1 MNFPSV
7 GKGDFLLMI
16 GTHIHAMPFF
26 DGSHQPKRDSISVTG
41 MDNDLMLV
49 DIRFSWKYGMGQ
61 IRLHYLNARGVLFN
75 LLKLLKGE
83 SMNLVNRGRSWGVF
97 AFAIAAVLILTA
109 SLAYGQG
116 RYATITGRVLD
127 PNGGSV
133 PDAKITATNVE
144 TGLTRTTTTTSDGL
158 YRFEEMT
165 PGIYDVTVGTTSFT
179 KAVAKGVRILVGESR
194 DVNFNL
200 ELAGQ
205 KESVVVTSEIPL
217 VETTKTDTS
226 INLDDRDVANLPTTT
241 AYAGLSGAAN
251 DWQGLAYSA
260 PGMRA
265 DYTGLS
271 SEIIGP
277 GGVNSRGIVHNID
290 GGDISDVSTSSRDS
304 LGATVEEVKEFQ
316 VITNNYN
323 AEYGQ
328 AGGVILNVIT
338 KSGTNAIHGDGHAYI
353 RGRNMG
359 ASDFFYNQGFNG
371 ATHSPDPLLDNREG
385 CPVSDFNS
393 AGNIIAVTGCPR
405 AHFYKHEYG
414 FTAGGPFIKD
424 RLFWF
429 TSLEQV
435 QQGQPQITTPFGK
448 TVTVDSP
455 TTEIIWSA
463 KVDAKLTDKHTL
475 TARFNVQRDLA
486 DNLIVQT
493 GPAVDPSGLVS
504 QFSHDHTLNIGMVST
519 PTPHTVNEARF
530 FWHWERSGTPDKSN
544 FPGQALPTAYV
555 GADFCCPQAGLN
567 NRFQYSDNFSW
578 THGAHTMKAGT
589 MIQHLAFDSLFTQF
603 RLGRFENFV
612 AAGSGGTTCSG
623 IDTPFPQGNGLCPT
637 SFTVGIGAAFNHIPD
652 TAYGLYIQDTWQL
665 KRNLTMNVGLRY
677 DIEVGA
683 FTGGTINR
691 TQDFHLSNDHTC
703 FQRNDIIP
711 ACGSDHNNFQPRLGF
726 AWSPS
731 YDHGPLN
738 FLFGAPGKSVVR
750 ASGAVIT
757 ELAYL
762 NVVLDSLNFD
772 GVSLNTG
779 GADLSTANGRAILNQ
794 FPNFPSQVQLQ
805 GLLPAGFFGRI
816 RPISPTIKNPNVYQG
831 SLSITRQVAQSFVYS
846 VGYQGVFGNGLFGE
860 TDENFPQPIADP
872 AHPGFFYM
880 PPRPDSRFKA
890 ERTNFSNRTSS
901 YNALV
906 LTANKR
912 LSHHFQFGG
921 NYSFSKTLGTGEDF
935 FGLSEPGNPLANL
948 KLERAPVQQDIRHLA
963 NFTFV
968 VDTEKLTGMRFART
982 VVNDWTF
989 SFIGSVQSG
998 RPYPVSTGSGGFS
1011 GSAFPALGSET
1022 NQRPNICTAGSTLPG
1037 CAGAPVG
1044 ALVATNIASNAGSNL
1059 LIAAGTPASDP
1070 ALLSGEAAAC
1080 AAGAP
1085 NCTSLATT
1093 FLAPAGA
1100 SGSGPVD
1107 SITGNPVD
1115 FQFLNGNLARNAG
1128 LTKGLTD
1135 FDISLLK
1142 AFRIPKRE
1150 SMRIE
1155 LKMDVFN
1162 VFNHPNFIAND
1173 SNDNISALSLP
1184 AVGPGFN
1191 CTASCLNPYTGLYL
1205 GANGAP
1211 LTLSVFRAGRPDKN
1225 LQATN
1230 FNSLGD
1236 PAADVQNRVIQLA
1249 LRIRW

>member
-1 MNFPSV
+1 
-7 GKGDFLLMI
+7 
-16 GTHIHAMPFF
+16 
-26 DGSHQPKRDSISVTG
+26 
-41 MDNDLMLV
+41 MDNDLKLV
-49 DIRFSWKYGMGQ
+49 DMRFSWKYGMGQ
-61 IRLHYLNARGVLFN
+61 IRLHCFDAKDALFN

-97 AFAIAAVLILTA
+97 VFAIAAVLVLTA

-158 YRFEEMT
+158 YRFEEMA

-217 VETTKTDTS
+217 VETTKTDVS

-241 AYAGLSGAAN
+241 AFAGLSGAAN

-260 PGMRA
+260 PGMRT

-277 GGVNSRGIVHNID
+277 GAVNSRGIVHNID

-359 ASDFFYNQGFNG
+359 ASDFFYNQGG
-371 ATHSPDPLLDNREG
+371 ATPAG
-385 CPVSDFNS
+385 CPASDFS
-393 AGNIIAVTGCPR
+393 GGTQTSIDGCGR

-435 QQGQPQITTPFGK
+435 QQGQPQITTPFGQ
-448 TVTVDSP
+448 TVVSDSP

-475 TARFNVQRDLA
+475 TARFNVQRDLS
-486 DNLIVQT
+486 DNLVVQT
-493 GPAVDPSGLVS
+493 GPAVDASGLVS

-519 PTPHTVNEARF
+519 PTSHTVNEARF
-530 FWHWERSGTPDKSN
+530 FWHWERSGTPTKSLV
-544 FPGQALPTAYV
+544 PGQSLPSGYL

-603 RLGRFENFV
+603 RLGRFEAFV
-612 AAGSGGTTCSG
+612 PQGSSASVPAVCT
-623 IDTPFPQGNGLCPT
+623 DPAFPQFPQAQGVCPT
-637 SFTVGIGAAFNHIPD
+637 SFTVGVGAAFNHIPD
-652 TAYGLYIQDTWQL
+652 TAYGLYVQDTWQI
-665 KRNLTMNVGLRY
+665 KRNLTMNYGLRY

-691 TQDFHLSNDHTC
+691 TQNASLTNDHTC
-703 FQRNDIIP
+703 FQRNNIVP

-731 YDHGPLN
+731 YDHGPLQ
-738 FLFGAPGKSVVR
+738 FLFGNPGKSVVR
-750 ASGAVIT
+750 ASGAVIS

-772 GVSLNTG
+772 GVSLLTA
-779 GADLSTANGRAILNQ
+779 GADTSTALGRQILSQ

-805 GLLPAGFFGRI
+805 GLLTPGKFGRI
-816 RPISPTIKNPNVYQG
+816 RPISPTIKNPNVYQAN
-831 SLSITRQVAQSFVYS
+831 LSVTRQVGQSFVFS
-846 VGYQGVFGNGLFGE
+846 AGYQGVFGNGLFGE

-880 PPRPDSRFKA
+880 PPRPDSRFTAK
-890 ERTNFSNRTSS
+890 RTNFSNRTSS

-935 FGLSEPGNPLANL
+935 FGLSEPGNPIANL

-968 VDTEKLTGMRFART
+968 LDTEKLTGMRFVKTA
-982 VVNDWTF
+982 VNDWTF

-1059 LIAAGTPASDP
+1059 LISQAGVT
-1070 ALLSGEAAAC
+1070 AAC

-1085 NCTSLATT
+1085 NCNSLQTT

-1107 SITGNPVD
+1107 SITGDPVD

-1155 LKMDVFN
+1155 IKMDVFN
-1162 VFNHPNFIAND
+1162 IFNHPNFIAND
-1173 SNDNISALSLP
+1173 SNDSISAIGLP
-1184 AVGPGFN
+1184 ALGPGFN
-1191 CTASCLNPYTGLYL
+1191 CTASCLNPYSGLYL

-1211 LTLSVFRAGRPDKN
+1211 LTLSVFRSGRPDKN

>member
-1 MNFPSV
+1 
-7 GKGDFLLMI
+7 
-16 GTHIHAMPFF
+16 
-26 DGSHQPKRDSISVTG
+26 
-41 MDNDLMLV
+41 
-49 DIRFSWKYGMGQ
+49 
-61 IRLHYLNARGVLFN
+61 
-75 LLKLLKGE
+75 
-83 SMNLVNRGRSWGVF
+83 MNLVNRGRSWGVF
-97 AFAIAAVLILTA
+97 VFAIAAVLFLSA
-109 SLAYGQG
+109 SVAYGQSAG
-116 RYATITGRVLD
+116 YANITGRALD
-127 PNGGSV
+127 PKGASV
-133 PDAKITATNVE
+133 PDAKVTAMNVDN
-144 TGLTRTTTTTSDGL
+144 GSARTTTTTSDGI
-158 YRFEEMT
+158 YRFENLT
-165 PGIYDVTVGTTSFT
+165 PGIYDVTIEAAAFT
-179 KAVAKGVRILVGESR
+179 RAVAKGVRILVGESR
-194 DVNFNL
+194 DINFNL

-205 KESVVVTSEIPL
+205 RESVVVTSEIPL
-217 VETTKTDTS
+217 VETTKTDVS

-241 AYAGLSGAAN
+241 AFAGLSGAAN
-251 DWQGLAYSA
+251 DWQGLAYAA
-260 PGMRA
+260 PGMRT

-277 GGVNSRGIVHNID
+277 GSVNSRGVVHNID

-328 AGGVILNVIT
+328 AGSVILNVIT
-338 KSGTNAIHGDGHAYI
+338 KSGTNSIHGDGHAYI

-359 ASDFFYNQGFNG
+359 ASDFFYNQGG
-371 ATHSPDPLLDNREG
+371 ANPPG
-385 CPVSDFNS
+385 CPASDFS
-393 AGNIIAVTGCPR
+393 GGVQTSIVGCGR

-435 QQGQPQITTPFGK
+435 QQGQPQITTPFGQ
-448 TVTVDSP
+448 TITSDSP

-475 TARFNVQRDLA
+475 TARFNAQRDLS
-486 DNLIVQT
+486 DNLVVQT

-504 QFSHDHTLNIGMVST
+504 QFSHDHTLNVAMVSI
-519 PTPHTVNEARF
+519 PTSHTVNEARF

-544 FPGQALPTAYV
+544 LPGQALPTAYV

-578 THGAHTMKAGT
+578 THGSHTLKAGT
-589 MIQHLAFDSLFTQF
+589 LISHLAFDSLFTQF

-612 AAGSGGTTCSG
+612 PGPCV
-623 IDTPFPQGNGLCPT
+623 DPPFPQGNGLCPT
-637 SFTVGIGAAFNHIPD
+637 SFTVGVGAAFNHIAD

-677 DIEVGA
+677 DVEIGA

-691 TQDFHLSNDHTC
+691 VQNFGVPQSGCL
-703 FQRNDIIP
+703 QRNNIVP
-711 ACGSDHNNFQPRLGF
+711 ACGQDYNNFQPRLGF
-726 AWSPS
+726 AWSPN
-731 YDHGPLN
+731 YDHGFLH
-738 FLFGAPGKSVVR
+738 FLFGAPGRSVVR
-750 ASGAVIT
+750 IAGAEIT

-779 GADLSTANGRAILNQ
+779 GADTSTPLGVQILSQ

-805 GLLPAGFFGRI
+805 GLLKPGFFGRI
-816 RPISPTIKNPNVYQG
+816 RPISPTIKNPEIRQG
-831 SLSITRQVAQSFVYS
+831 SLSITRQVGQSFVYS
-846 VGYQGVFGNGLFGE
+846 MGYQGVFGNGLFGE
-860 TDENFPQPIADP
+860 TDENFPTPILDTTPGHNVIPGTTTP
-872 AHPGFFYM
+872 AQFFYM
-880 PPRPDSRFKA
+880 PPRPDSRFTAK
-890 ERTNFSNRTSS
+890 RTNFSNRTSS

-912 LSHHFQFGG
+912 LAHHFQFGG
-921 NYSFSKTLGTGEDF
+921 NYTFSKTLGTGEDF

-968 VDTEKLTGMRFART
+968 LDTEKLTGMRFVGTA
-982 VVNDWTF
+982 VNDWTF
-989 SFIGSVQSG
+989 SFIGSVQTG

-1022 NQRPNICTAGSTLPG
+1022 NQRPNICAAGSTLPG
-1037 CAGAPVG
+1037 CVGAPVG

-1059 LIAAGTPASDP
+1059 LISQGGVAQCQNP
-1070 ALLSGEAAAC
+1070 ALNAGNPLVTVLPAA
-1080 AAGAP
+1080 AP
-1085 NCTSLATT
+1085 NCAALQTT
-1093 FLAPAGA
+1093 WLAPAGA

-1107 SITGNPVD
+1107 SFSGDPVD

-1135 FDISLLK
+1135 FDISILK

-1150 SMRIE
+1150 SMRVEI
-1155 LKMDVFN
+1155 KMDVFN

-1173 SNDNISALSLP
+1173 SNDNISAIGLGSLTVP
-1184 AVGPGFN
+1184 GTVPDPGNPGGFLPITNAGFN
-1191 CTASCLNPYTGLYL
+1191 CTASCVNPFSGLYL

-1211 LTLSVFRAGRPDKN
+1211 LTLSVFRSGRPDKN
-1225 LQATN
+1225 LQASN
-1230 FNSLGD
+1230 FNSLGN

>member
-1 MNFPSV
+1 M
-7 GKGDFLLMI
+7 
-16 GTHIHAMPFF
+16 
-26 DGSHQPKRDSISVTG
+26 
-41 MDNDLMLV
+41 
-49 DIRFSWKYGMGQ
+49 
-61 IRLHYLNARGVLFN
+61 
-75 LLKLLKGE
+75 
-83 SMNLVNRGRSWGVF
+83 
-97 AFAIAAVLILTA
+97 
-109 SLAYGQG
+109 
-116 RYATITGRVLD
+116 
-127 PNGGSV
+127 
-133 PDAKITATNVE
+133 NVE
-144 TGLTRTTTTTSDGL
+144 TGIARTTTTTSDGI
-158 YRFEEMT
+158 YRLEDLA
-165 PGIYDVTVGTTSFT
+165 PGTYDVTIGASAFT

-205 KESVVVTSEIPL
+205 RESVVVTSEIPL
-217 VETTKTDTS
+217 IETTKTDVS
-226 INLDDRDVANLPTTT
+226 INLDDRDLANLPTTT
-241 AYAGLSGAAN
+241 AFAAGGGVAN
-251 DWQGLAYSA
+251 DWQGLAYAA
-260 PGMRA
+260 PGMRT

-271 SEIIGP
+271 AEIIGP
-277 GGVNSRGIVHNID
+277 GMVNSRGVVHNID
-290 GGDISDVSTSSRDS
+290 GGDISDVATSVRDS

-328 AGGVILNVIT
+328 AGSVILNVIT
-338 KSGTNAIHGDGHAYI
+338 KSGTNSIHGDGHAYI

-359 ASDFFYNQGFNG
+359 ASDFFYNQGG
-371 ATHSPDPLLDNREG
+371 ASG
-385 CPVSDFNS
+385 CPASDFT
-393 AGNIIAVTGCPR
+393 AGTQTSIVGCGR
-405 AHFYKHEYG
+405 AHFFKHEYG

-435 QQGQPQITTPFGK
+435 QQGSPATLTPFG
-448 TVTVDSP
+448 TAVTVDQP
-455 TTEIIWSA
+455 TTEIIWSG

-475 TARFNVQRDLA
+475 TARFNEQRDLS
-486 DNLIVQT
+486 DNLVVQT
-493 GPAVDPSGLVS
+493 GPAVDASGLVS
-504 QFSHDHTLNIGMVST
+504 SVVHDHTFNIGMVST
-519 PTPHTVNEARF
+519 PTLHTVNEARF
-530 FWHWERSGTPDKSN
+530 FWHWDRSVTPVKSN

-578 THGAHTMKAGT
+578 THGSHTMKAGT
-589 MIQHLAFDSLFTQF
+589 LITHLAFDSLFTQF

-612 AAGSGGTTCSG
+612 PGPCV
-623 IDTPFPQGNGLCPT
+623 DPPFPQGNGLCPT
-637 SFTVGIGAAFNHIPD
+637 SFTVGVGAAFNHIPD

-665 KRNLTMNVGLRY
+665 KRNLTMNYGLRY
-677 DIEVGA
+677 DIEIGA

-691 TQDFHLSNDHTC
+691 TQNASLSNNGQC
-703 FQRNDIIP
+703 FQRNGIIP

-726 AWSPS
+726 AWSPN
-731 YDHGPLN
+731 YEHGILHT
-738 FLFGAPGKSVVR
+738 LFGNPGRSVVR
-750 ASGAVIT
+750 IAGAEIT

-772 GVSLNTG
+772 GVSLNTA
-779 GADLSTANGRAILNQ
+779 GADGSTPLGATILSQ

-805 GLLPAGFFGRI
+805 GLLPPGFFGRV
-816 RPISPTIKNPNVYQG
+816 RPISPTIRNPEIHQA
-831 SLSITRQVAQSFVYS
+831 SLSLTRQVGQSFVYS

-860 TDENFPQPIADP
+860 TDENFPQPILDTR
-872 AHPGFFYM
+872 PGHDVIPGTTTPTQYFYM

-890 ERTNFSNRTSS
+890 KRTNFSNRTSS

-912 LSHHFQFGG
+912 LAHHFQFGA

-968 VDTEKLTGMRFART
+968 LDTEKLTGMRFART

-989 SFIGSVQSG
+989 SFIGSVQTG

-1022 NQRPNICTAGSTLPG
+1022 NQRPNICTAGSTILG

-1044 ALVATNIASNAGSNL
+1044 AIVATNIASNAGSNL
-1059 LIAAGTPASDP
+1059 AVSEAGVAACTAAGQ
-1070 ALLSGEAAAC
+1070 
-1080 AAGAP
+1080 P
-1085 NCTSLATT
+1085 NCGALQTT
-1093 FLAPAGA
+1093 WLAPAGS
-1100 SGSGPVD
+1100 SGSGPRD
-1107 SITGNPVD
+1107 SITGSSSDHVD

-1150 SMRIE
+1150 SMRVEI
-1155 LKMDVFN
+1155 KMDVFN

-1173 SNDNISALSLP
+1173 SNDNISAIGLP
-1184 AVGPGFN
+1184 PLKVPVNPANPTGPQMTNPNYN
-1191 CTASCLNPYTGLYL
+1191 CTASCVNPFTGLYL

-1211 LTLSVFRAGRPDKN
+1211 LTQSVFRSGRPDKN
-1225 LQATN
+1225 LSATN
-1230 FNSLGD
+1230 WNSLGD
-1236 PAADVQNRVIQLA
+1236 PAADVQNRVIQVA

>member
-1 MNFPSV
+1 
-7 GKGDFLLMI
+7 
-16 GTHIHAMPFF
+16 
-26 DGSHQPKRDSISVTG
+26 
-41 MDNDLMLV
+41 
-49 DIRFSWKYGMGQ
+49 
-61 IRLHYLNARGVLFN
+61 
-75 LLKLLKGE
+75 
-83 SMNLVNRGRSWGVF
+83 MNLSNQGRSWGVF
-97 AFAIAAVLILTA
+97 VFAIAAVLFLSA
-109 SLAYGQG
+109 SVAYGQSAG
-116 RYATITGRVLD
+116 YANISGRVLD
-127 PNGGSV
+127 PKGASV
-133 PDAKITATNVE
+133 PDAAVTAMNVA
-144 TGLTRTTTTTSDGL
+144 TGIARTTTTTSDGL
-158 YRFEEMT
+158 YRLENLT
-165 PGIYDVTVGTTSFT
+165 PGVYDVTIGVAAFT
-179 KAVAKGVRILVGESR
+179 KAVAKGVRILVGETR

-217 VETTKTDTS
+217 IETTKTDVS
-226 INLDDRDVANLPTTT
+226 VNLDDRDLASLPTTT
-241 AYAGLSGAAN
+241 AYAGGGGVAN
-251 DWQGLAYSA
+251 DWQGLAYAA
-260 PGMRA
+260 PGMRT

-277 GGVNSRGIVHNID
+277 GAVNSRGVVHNID
-290 GGDISDVSTSSRDS
+290 GGDVSDVATSVRDS
-304 LGATVEEVKEFQ
+304 LGASVEEVKEFQ

-359 ASDFFYNQGFNG
+359 ASDFFYNQGG
-371 ATHSPDPLLDNREG
+371 ATPAG
-385 CPVSDFNS
+385 CPARDFT
-393 AGNIIAVTGCPR
+393 AGVQTSIAGCGR
-405 AHFYKHEYG
+405 AKFFKHEYG

-435 QQGQPQITTPFGK
+435 QQGVPQILTPFGR

-455 TTEIIWSA
+455 TTEIIWSS

-475 TARFNVQRDLA
+475 TARFNQQRDLQ

-504 QFSHDHTLNIGMVST
+504 AFNHDHTLNVAMVST
-519 PTPHTVNEARF
+519 PTPHTANEARF

-544 FPGQALPTAYV
+544 LPGQALPNAYV

-578 THGAHTMKAGT
+578 THGSHTLKAGT
-589 MIQHLAFDSLFTQF
+589 LISHLAFDSLFTQF

-612 AAGSGGTTCSG
+612 PGPCV
-623 IDTPFPQGNGLCPT
+623 DPPFPQGNGLCPT
-637 SFTVGIGAAFNHIPD
+637 SFTVGVGAAFNHIAD

-665 KRNLTMNVGLRY
+665 KRNLTMNYGIRY
-677 DIEVGA
+677 DVEIGA
-683 FTGGTINR
+683 FDGGTINR
-691 TQDFHLSNDHTC
+691 VQNFAVPQSGCL
-703 FQRNDIIP
+703 QRNNIIP
-711 ACGSDHNNFQPRLGF
+711 ACGHDYNNWQPRLGF
-726 AWSPS
+726 AWSPN
-731 YDHGPLN
+731 YEHGFLN

-750 ASGAVIT
+750 IAGAEIT

-779 GADLSTANGRAILNQ
+779 GADTSTALGRTILGQ

-805 GLLPAGFFGRI
+805 GLLRPGFFGRV
-816 RPISPTIKNPNVYQG
+816 RPISPTIKNPEIHQA
-831 SLSITRQVAQSFVYS
+831 SLSITRQVGQSFVYS

-872 AHPGFFYM
+872 AHAGFFYM
-880 PPRPDSRFKA
+880 PPRPDRRFKA
-890 ERTNFSNRTSS
+890 KRTNFSNRTSS

-906 LTANKR
+906 LTASKR
-912 LSHHFQFGG
+912 LSHHFQFGA
-921 NYSFSKTLGTGEDF
+921 NYTNSKTLGTGEDF

-989 SFIGSVQSG
+989 SFIGSVQTG

-1044 ALVATNIASNAGSNL
+1044 AIVATNIASNAGSNL
-1059 LIAAGTPASDP
+1059 LLSQNGVAACNNP
-1070 ALLSGEAAAC
+1070 ALLIPAGT
-1080 AAGAP
+1080 AGAP
-1085 NCTSLATT
+1085 AVLPAAAANCGALQTT

-1107 SITGNPVD
+1107 SFSGDPVD

-1150 SMRIE
+1150 SMRVEI
-1155 LKMDVFN
+1155 KMDVFN
-1162 VFNHPNFIAND
+1162 VFNHTNFIAND
-1173 SNDNISALSLP
+1173 SNDNISALGLASPLTTTTT
-1184 AVGPGFN
+1184 AGVTTFTTTANFN
-1191 CTASCLNPYTGLYL
+1191 CAASCVNPFSGLYL

-1211 LTLSVFRAGRPDKN
+1211 LTLGVFRSGRADKN
-1225 LQATN
+1225 LSSAN
-1230 FNSLGD
+1230 WASLGD
-1236 PAADVQNRVIQLA
+1236 PAATVQGSGRIIQLA

>member
-1 MNFPSV
+1 
-7 GKGDFLLMI
+7 
-16 GTHIHAMPFF
+16 
-26 DGSHQPKRDSISVTG
+26 
-41 MDNDLMLV
+41 
-49 DIRFSWKYGMGQ
+49 
-61 IRLHYLNARGVLFN
+61 
-75 LLKLLKGE
+75 
-83 SMNLVNRGRSWGVF
+83 MNLVNRGRGWGVF
-97 AFAIAAVLILTA
+97 VFAIAVILLLSANAV
-109 SLAYGQG
+109 YGQG
-116 RYATITGRVLD
+116 RYATITGRALD
-127 PNGGSV
+127 PKGASV
-133 PDAKITATNVE
+133 PDAKVTAMNVD
-144 TGLTRTTTTTSDGL
+144 TGIARTTTTTSDGI
-158 YRFEEMT
+158 YRFEDLA
-165 PGIYDVTVGTTSFT
+165 PGTYDVTIEAASFA
-179 KAVAKGVRILVGESR
+179 KAAAKGVKILVGESR

-217 VETTKTDTS
+217 VETTKTDVS
-226 INLDDRDVANLPTTT
+226 INIDDRDVANLPTTT
-241 AYAGLSGAAN
+241 AFAGLSGAAN
-251 DWQGLAYSA
+251 DWQGLAYAA
-260 PGMRA
+260 PGMRT

-277 GGVNSRGIVHNID
+277 GAVNSRGIVHNID

-338 KSGTNAIHGDGHAYI
+338 KSGTNSIHGDGHAYI

-371 ATHSPDPLLDNREG
+371 ATHSANPLLDNRQG

-393 AGNIIAVTGCPR
+393 AGNITAITGCPR

-429 TSLEQV
+429 SSLEQV
-435 QQGQPQITTPFGK
+435 QQGSPQILTPFGT

-455 TTEIIWSA
+455 TTEIIWSG

-475 TARFNVQRDLA
+475 TARFNKQRDLS
-486 DNLIVQT
+486 DNLVVQT
-493 GPAVDPSGLVS
+493 GPAVDASGLVS
-504 QFSHDHTLNIGMVST
+504 QFNHDHTLNVGMVST
-519 PTPHTVNEARF
+519 PTSHTVNEARF
-530 FWHWERSGTPDKSN
+530 FWHWERSGTPVKSN
-544 FPGQALPTAYV
+544 FPGQALPNAYV

-567 NRFQYSDNFSW
+567 NRFQYTDNFSW
-578 THGAHTMKAGT
+578 THGSHTMKAGT
-589 MIQHLAFDSLFTQF
+589 LISHLAFDSLFTQY

-612 AAGSGGTTCSG
+612 AGPCV
-623 IDTPFPQGNGLCPT
+623 DPPFPQGNGLCPT
-637 SFTVGIGAAFNHIPD
+637 SFTVGVGAAFNHIPD
-652 TAYGLYIQDTWQL
+652 TAYGLYVQDTWQL
-665 KRNLTMNVGLRY
+665 KRNLTMNYGLRY

-691 TQDFHLSNDHTC
+691 TQNAALPNDSAC
-703 FQRNDIIP
+703 FQRNNIVP

-726 AWSPS
+726 AWSPN
-731 YDHGPLN
+731 YDHGFLHT
-738 FLFGAPGKSVVR
+738 LFGASGRSVVR
-750 ASGAVIT
+750 VSGAEIT

-772 GVSLNTG
+772 GVSLNTA
-779 GADLSTANGRAILNQ
+779 GADTSTALGRTILSQ

-805 GLLPAGFFGRI
+805 GLLPPGFFGRV
-816 RPISPTIKNPNVYQG
+816 RPISPTIKNPEIHQG
-831 SLSITRQVAQSFVYS
+831 SLSITRQVGQSFVYS
-846 VGYQGVFGNGLFGE
+846 VGYTGVFGNGLFGE
-860 TDENFPQPIADP
+860 TDTNFPTPIVDTAHTTTPSGAP
-872 AHPGFFYM
+872 ATYYYLPH
-880 PPRPDSRFKA
+880 RPDTRFKA
-890 ERTNFSNRTSS
+890 KRTNFSNRTSS

-912 LSHHFQFGG
+912 LTHHVQFGS
-921 NYSFSKTLGTGEDF
+921 NYTYSKTLGTGEDF

-968 VDTEKLTGMRFART
+968 LDTEKLTGMRFAST

-989 SFIGSVQSG
+989 SFIGSIQSG
-998 RPYPVSTGSGGFS
+998 RPYPVSTGSGAFS

-1022 NQRPNICTAGSTLPG
+1022 NQRPNVCTAGSKLPG

-1044 ALVATNIASNAGSNL
+1044 SLVATNIASNAGSNL
-1059 LIAAGTPASDP
+1059 LISENGVAACNNP
-1070 ALLSGEAAAC
+1070 ALVTTAAQQVITPVLP
-1080 AAGAP
+1080 AASANCGA
-1085 NCTSLATT
+1085 LRTT
-1093 FLAPAGA
+1093 WLAPAGA

-1107 SITGNPVD
+1107 SFTGDPVD

-1150 SMRIE
+1150 SMRVEI
-1155 LKMDVFN
+1155 KMDVFN

-1173 SNDNISALSLP
+1173 SNDNISSIGLASLTVP
-1184 AVGPGFN
+1184 GTVPDPGNPGGFLPITNAGFN
-1191 CTASCLNPYTGLYL
+1191 CTASCVNPFSGLYL

-1211 LTLSVFRAGRPDKN
+1211 LTLNVFRSGRADKN
-1225 LQATN
+1225 LLKPN
-1230 FNSLGD
+1230 FASLGN
-1236 PAADVQNRVIQLA
+1236 PAADVQNRIIQLA

>member
-1 MNFPSV
+1 MDLVKWGNSWCGSLFAV
-7 GKGDFLLMI
+7 AVVLLL
-16 GTHIHAMPFF
+16 
-26 DGSHQPKRDSISVTG
+26 S
-41 MDNDLMLV
+41 
-49 DIRFSWKYGMGQ
+49 
-61 IRLHYLNARGVLFN
+61 
-75 LLKLLKGE
+75 
-83 SMNLVNRGRSWGVF
+83 
-97 AFAIAAVLILTA
+97 A
-109 SLAYGQG
+109 SLVYGQG
-116 RYATITGRVLD
+116 GKFATITGRALD
-127 PNGGSV
+127 PKGASI
-133 PDAKITATNVE
+133 PDAKVTVVNVE
-144 TGLTRTTTTTSDGL
+144 TGIARTTTTTSDGI
-158 YRFEEMT
+158 YRFEALA
-165 PGIYDVTVGTTSFT
+165 PGTYDVTIEASSFT
-179 KAVAKGVRILVGESR
+179 KSVARGVKILVGESR

-205 KESVVVTSEIPL
+205 RESVIVTSEIPL

-241 AYAGLSGAAN
+241 AFAGLAGAAN
-251 DWQGLAYSA
+251 DWQGLAYAA
-260 PGMRA
+260 PGMRT

-271 SEIIGP
+271 NEIIGP
-277 GGVNSRGIVHNID
+277 GSVNSRGVVHNID
-290 GGDISDVSTSSRDS
+290 GGDISDVSTSTRDS

-328 AGGVILNVIT
+328 AGSVILNVIT
-338 KSGTNAIHGDGHAYI
+338 KSGTNAIHGDGHAYF

-359 ASDFFYNQGFNG
+359 ASDFFYNQGLAG
-371 ATHSPDPLLDNREG
+371 DPSG
-385 CPVSDFNS
+385 CPASSFVGGVYGGTLAS
-393 AGNIIAVTGCPR
+393 AAGCGR

-435 QQGQPQITTPFGK
+435 QQGQPQITTPFGQAI
-448 TVTVDSP
+448 TVDSP
-455 TTEIIWSA
+455 TTEIIWSS

-475 TARFNVQRDLA
+475 TARFNVQRDLS
-486 DNLIVQT
+486 DNLVVQT

-504 QFSHDHTLNIGMVST
+504 QFNHDHTLNVGMVST
-519 PTPHTVNEARF
+519 PTSHTVNEARF
-530 FWHWERSGTPDKSN
+530 FWHWERSGTPVKSN

-578 THGAHTMKAGT
+578 THGKHTVKAGT

-603 RLGRFENFV
+603 RLGRFESFV
-612 AAGSGGTTCSG
+612 PGPCV
-623 IDTPFPQGNGLCPT
+623 DPPFPQGNGLCPT
-637 SFTVGIGAAFNHIPD
+637 SFTVGVGAAFNHIPD
-652 TAYGLYIQDTWQL
+652 TAYGLFVQDTWQI
-665 KRNLTMNVGLRY
+665 KRNLTMNFGLRY
-677 DIEVGA
+677 DIEIGA
-683 FTGGTINR
+683 FKGGTIDRVQNAAVP
-691 TQDFHLSNDHTC
+691 QSGCL
-703 FQRNDIIP
+703 QRNNIIP
-711 ACGSDHNNFQPRLGF
+711 ACGQDYNNWQPRLGF
-726 AWSPS
+726 AWSPN
-731 YDHGPLN
+731 YDHGPLH
-738 FLFGAPGKSVVR
+738 FIFGNPGKSVVR
-750 ASGAVIT
+750 VSGAEIT

-772 GVSLNTG
+772 GVSLNTA
-779 GADLSTANGRAILNQ
+779 GADTSTALGRQILSQ

-805 GLLPAGFFGRI
+805 QLLVPGHFGRV
-816 RPISPTIKNPNVYQG
+816 RPISPTIKNPEIHQA
-831 SLSITRQVAQSFVYS
+831 SASITRQVGQSFVYS

-860 TDENFPQPIADP
+860 TDTNYPQPIADP

-880 PPRPDSRFKA
+880 PPRPDPRFTAK
-890 ERTNFSNRTSS
+890 RTNFSNRTSS

-921 NYSFSKTLGTGEDF
+921 NYTFSKTLGTGEDF

-948 KLERAPVQQDIRHLA
+948 SLERAPVQQDIRHLA

-968 VDTEKLTGMRFART
+968 FDTEKLTGMPFART

-1011 GSAFPALGSET
+1011 GSAFPALASET

-1059 LIAAGTPASDP
+1059 LISQAGVT
-1070 ALLSGEAAAC
+1070 AAC

-1085 NCTSLATT
+1085 NCNTLQTT
-1093 FLAPAGA
+1093 WLAPAGA

-1107 SITGNPVD
+1107 SITGDPVD
-1115 FQFLNGNLARNAG
+1115 FQFINGNLGRNAG

-1142 AFRIPKRE
+1142 SFRIPKRE
-1150 SMRIE
+1150 SMRVE

-1173 SNDNISALSLP
+1173 SNDNISAIGLP
-1184 AVGPGFN
+1184 ALGPGFN

-1205 GANGAP
+1205 GANGQP
-1211 LTLSVFRAGRPDKN
+1211 LTLSVFRSGRPDKN
-1225 LQATN
+1225 LSATN
-1230 FNSLGD
+1230 FNSLGN
-1236 PAADVQNRVIQLA
+1236 PAADTGTGLNRVIQLA

>member
-1 MNFPSV
+1 
-7 GKGDFLLMI
+7 
-16 GTHIHAMPFF
+16 
-26 DGSHQPKRDSISVTG
+26 
-41 MDNDLMLV
+41 
-49 DIRFSWKYGMGQ
+49 
-61 IRLHYLNARGVLFN
+61 
-75 LLKLLKGE
+75 
-83 SMNLVNRGRSWGVF
+83 MNLVNRGRSWGVF

-116 RYATITGRVLD
+116 GRYATITGRVLD
-127 PNGGSV
+127 PKGASV
-133 PDAKITATNVE
+133 PDATVTAMNVE
-144 TGLTRTTTTTSDGL
+144 TGIARTTTTTSDGL
-158 YRFEEMT
+158 YRIEDLV
-165 PGIYDVTVGTTSFT
+165 PGIYDVTVGTASFT
-179 KAVAKGVRILVGESR
+179 KAAAKGVRILVGESR

-217 VETTKTDTS
+217 VETTKTDVS

-241 AYAGLSGAAN
+241 AFGGGPGASN
-251 DWQGLAYSA
+251 DWQGLVYAA
-260 PGMRA
+260 PGMRT

-271 SEIIGP
+271 AEIIGP
-277 GGVNSRGIVHNID
+277 GMVNSRGVVHNID
-290 GGDISDVSTSSRDS
+290 GGDISDVSTSVRDT

-338 KSGTNAIHGDGHAYI
+338 KSGTNAIHGDGHAYV

-359 ASDFFYNQGFNG
+359 ASDFFYNQGG
-371 ATHSPDPLLDNREG
+371 ATPGG
-385 CPVSDFNS
+385 CPASDFTDNTRTTQTS
-393 AGNIIAVTGCPR
+393 IQGCGR
-405 AHFYKHEYG
+405 GQFYKHEYG

-435 QQGQPQITTPFGK
+435 QQGLPSITTPFGA
-448 TVTVDSP
+448 TVVSASP
-455 TTEIIWSA
+455 TTEILWSA

-475 TARFNVQRDLA
+475 TARFNVQRDLS
-486 DNLIVQT
+486 DNLVVQT
-493 GPAVDPSGLVS
+493 GPAVDSSGLVS
-504 QFSHDHTLNIGMVST
+504 AVTHDHTLNVGMVST
-519 PTPHTVNEARF
+519 PTSHTVNEARF
-530 FWHWERSGTPDKSN
+530 FWHWDRSVTPDKSN
-544 FPGQALPTAYV
+544 VPGQSFTNGYL

-578 THGAHTMKAGT
+578 THGAHTMKVGT
-589 MIQHLAFDSLFTQF
+589 MIQHLAFDSLFTQY
-603 RLGRFENFV
+603 RLGRFEGFV
-612 AAGSGGTTCSG
+612 AGPCTDPA
-623 IDTPFPQGNGLCPT
+623 FPQFPQAQGQCPT
-637 SFTVGIGAAFNHIPD
+637 AFTVGVGNAFNHIPD

-691 TQDFHLSNDHTC
+691 TQDFHLPNNSTC

-711 ACGSDHNNFQPRLGF
+711 ACGSDHNNWQPRLGF
-726 AWSPS
+726 AWSP
-731 YDHGPLN
+731 DFQNGFLHT
-738 FLFGAPGKSVVR
+738 LFGGPGKSVVR

-772 GVSLNTG
+772 GVSLNTATADG
-779 GADLSTANGRAILNQ
+779 STPNGAAILKQ

-805 GLLPAGFFGRI
+805 ALLPVGFFGRI
-816 RPISPTIKNPNVYQG
+816 RPISPTIKNPNIYQAN
-831 SLSITRQVAQSFVYS
+831 LSVTRQVAQSFVFS
-846 VGYQGVFGNGLFGE
+846 AGYQGVFGNGLFGE
-860 TDENFPQPIADP
+860 TDTNFPTPILDTTPGHNVIPGTTTP
-872 AHPGFFYM
+872 AQFFYM
-880 PPRPDSRFKA
+880 PARPDPRFTA

-901 YNALV
+901 YHALV
-906 LTANKR
+906 LTGNKR
-912 LSHHFQFGG
+912 LSHHVQFGG
-921 NYSFSKTLGTGEDF
+921 NYTFSKTMGTGEDF

-948 KLERAPVQQDIRHLA
+948 KLDKALSQQDIRHLA

-968 VDTEKLTGMRFART
+968 LDTEKLTGMRFVKTA
-982 VVNDWTF
+982 VNDWTF

-1022 NQRPNICTAGSTLPG
+1022 NQRPNICTAGSTVLG

-1044 ALVATNIASNAGSNL
+1044 AIVATNIAGYTGSNL
-1059 LIAAGTPASDP
+1059 LISQNGVT
-1070 ALLSGEAAAC
+1070 AAC

-1085 NCTSLATT
+1085 NCNSLQTT
-1093 FLAPAGA
+1093 WLAPAGA
-1100 SGSGPVD
+1100 SGHGPID
-1107 SITGNPVD
+1107 SITGDPVD
-1115 FQFLNGNLARNAG
+1115 FQFLNGNLGRNLG

-1162 VFNHPNFIAND
+1162 VFNHTNFIGND
-1173 SNDNISALSLP
+1173 SNDNIAALSMPTL
-1184 AVGPGFN
+1184 GPNFN
-1191 CTASCLNPYTGLYL
+1191 CADPTTKDCRNGYLNPYSGLYI
-1205 GANGAP
+1205 GANGTP
-1211 LTLSVFRAGRPDKN
+1211 LTLSVFRSGRPDKN
-1225 LQATN
+1225 LAKTN

-1236 PAADVQNRVIQLA
+1236 PASDTAPGALNRVIQVA

>member
-1 MNFPSV
+1 M
-7 GKGDFLLMI
+7 
-16 GTHIHAMPFF
+16 
-26 DGSHQPKRDSISVTG
+26 
-41 MDNDLMLV
+41 
-49 DIRFSWKYGMGQ
+49 
-61 IRLHYLNARGVLFN
+61 
-75 LLKLLKGE
+75 
-83 SMNLVNRGRSWGVF
+83 
-97 AFAIAAVLILTA
+97 
-109 SLAYGQG
+109 
-116 RYATITGRVLD
+116 
-127 PNGGSV
+127 
-133 PDAKITATNVE
+133 NVE
-144 TGLTRTTTTTSDGL
+144 TGIARTTTTTSDGI
-158 YRFEEMT
+158 YRLEDLT
-165 PGIYDVTVGTTSFT
+165 PGIYDVTIGASAFT
-179 KAVAKGVRILVGESR
+179 KAVAKGVKILVGESR

-205 KESVVVTSEIPL
+205 RESVVVTSEIPL
-217 VETTKTDTS
+217 IETTKTDVS
-226 INLDDRDVANLPTTT
+226 INLDDRDLANLPTTT
-241 AYAGLSGAAN
+241 AFAAGGGVAN
-251 DWQGLAYSA
+251 DWQGLAYAA
-260 PGMRA
+260 PGMRT

-271 SEIIGP
+271 AEIIAP
-277 GGVNSRGIVHNID
+277 GMVNSRGVVHNVD
-290 GGDISDVSTSSRDS
+290 GGDISDVATSVRDS
-304 LGATVEEVKEFQ
+304 LGASVEEVKEFQ

-328 AGGVILNVIT
+328 AGSVILNVIT

-359 ASDFFYNQGFNG
+359 ASDFFYNQGG
-371 ATHSPDPLLDNREG
+371 ASG
-385 CPVSDFNS
+385 CPASDFT
-393 AGNIIAVTGCPR
+393 AGTQTSIAGCGR

-435 QQGQPQITTPFGK
+435 QQGSPATLTPFG
-448 TVTVDSP
+448 TAVTVDQP
-455 TTEIIWSA
+455 TTEIMWSG

-475 TARFNVQRDLA
+475 TARFNEQRDLS
-486 DNLIVQT
+486 DNLVVQT
-493 GPAVDPSGLVS
+493 GPAVDASGLVS
-504 QFSHDHTLNIGMVST
+504 SVVHDHTFNIGMVST
-519 PTPHTVNEARF
+519 PTSHTVNEARF
-530 FWHWERSGTPDKSN
+530 FWHWDRSGTPDKSN
-544 FPGQALPTAYV
+544 FPGQQLPNAYV

-567 NRFQYSDNFSW
+567 NRFQYTDNFSW
-578 THGAHTMKAGT
+578 THGSHTMKAGALIT
-589 MIQHLAFDSLFTQF
+589 HLAFDSLFTQY

-612 AAGSGGTTCSG
+612 PGNCV
-623 IDTPFPQGNGLCPT
+623 DPPFPQGNGLCPT

-652 TAYGLYIQDTWQL
+652 TAYGVYVQDTWQL
-665 KRNLTMNVGLRY
+665 KRNLTVNYGLRY

-691 TQDFHLSNDHTC
+691 TQNASLTNNGTC
-703 FQRNDIIP
+703 LQRNNIVP
-711 ACGSDHNNFQPRLGF
+711 ACGADHNNFQPRLGF
-726 AWSPS
+726 AWSPN
-731 YDHGPLN
+731 YDHGFLHT
-738 FLFGAPGKSVVR
+738 LFGGPGKSVVR

-779 GADLSTANGRAILNQ
+779 GADTSTALGRQILSQ

-805 GLLPAGFFGRI
+805 GLLPPGFFGRV
-816 RPISPTIKNPNVYQG
+816 RPISPTIKNPNIYQAG
-831 SLSITRQVAQSFVYS
+831 LSITRQVGQSFVYS
-846 VGYQGVFGNGLFGE
+846 AGYQGVFGNGLFGE
-860 TDENFPQPIADP
+860 TDENFPTPIADP
-872 AHPGFFYM
+872 AHPGFFYV
-880 PPRPDSRFKA
+880 PHRPDTRFKA
-890 ERTNFSNRTSS
+890 KRTNFSNRTSS
-901 YNALV
+901 YHALV

-912 LSHHFQFGG
+912 LAHHFQFGA
-921 NYSFSKTLGTGEDF
+921 NYTFSKTLGTGEDF

-948 KLERAPVQQDIRHLA
+948 KLDKAPVQQDIRHLA

-982 VVNDWTF
+982 AVNDWTF
-989 SFIGSVQSG
+989 SFIGSVQTG
-998 RPYPVSTGSGGFS
+998 RPYPVSTGSGAFS

-1022 NQRPNICTAGSTLPG
+1022 NQRPNVCTAGSTILG

-1059 LIAAGTPASDP
+1059 AISQGGVAACNNP
-1070 ALLSGEAAAC
+1070 ALTLSAAQQLVQPVLPAASANC
-1080 AAGAP
+1080 AA
-1085 NCTSLATT
+1085 LQTT

-1107 SITGNPVD
+1107 SFSGDPVD

-1150 SMRIE
+1150 SMRVEI
-1155 LKMDVFN
+1155 KMDVFN

-1173 SNDNISALSLP
+1173 SNDNISAIGLSPLVVP
-1184 AVGPGFN
+1184 VDPKKPSGLQMTNANFN
-1191 CTASCLNPYTGLYL
+1191 CAASCVNPFTGIYL

-1211 LTLSVFRAGRPDKN
+1211 LTLSVFRLGRADKN
-1225 LQATN
+1225 LQASN
-1230 FNSLGD
+1230 FNSLGN
-1236 PAADVQNRVIQLA
+1236 PAADVQNRVIQVA